1 MTHSKSYKSIYIK
14 RHRTSFATIVI
25 ILQPGSREA
34 QRNGVKQPQSSHET
48 AFVQG
53 KTCNQGLGDM

>member
-1 MTHSKSYKSIYIK
+1 MTHSKSYKSMYIK

-34 QRNGVKQPQSSHET
+34 QRNDVQQPQSSHET
-48 AFVQG
+48 ALRSR
-53 KTCNQGLGDM
+53 KDM